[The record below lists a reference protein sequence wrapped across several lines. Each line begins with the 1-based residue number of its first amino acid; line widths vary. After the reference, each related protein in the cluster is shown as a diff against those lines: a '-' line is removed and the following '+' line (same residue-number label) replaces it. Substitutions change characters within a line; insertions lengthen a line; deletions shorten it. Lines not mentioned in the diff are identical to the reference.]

1 MTFQTLV
8 HISSS
13 VLMHS
18 VARLHVEG
26 RQHAQVRTPLIM
38 CANHLTRWDP
48 PTMYMLR
55 PRGTNIMPVIG
66 EKWRKKWFFRWLF
79 DNMECIWVRPDE
91 IDRDRLKQILTALK
105 AGRSLGVAPEG
116 TRSKTGGLQLAKPGA
131 AWLARASG
139 VPVLPMALWG
149 VESIQPNLKRLR
161 RTDVYIRIGEP
172 FVVSRDLSIEEST
185 LRIMQTIAAMLPE
198 SYRGVYAEGLGASA
212 SPAQV

>member
-1 MTFQTLV
+1 MKFQTLV

-13 VLMHS
+13 ILLNS

-26 RQHAQVRTPLIM
+26 RHHAQAKTPLII

-48 PTMYMLR
+48 PAMYMML

-66 EKWRKKWFFRWLF
+66 EKWRKTWFFRWLF
-79 DNMECIWVRPDE
+79 DNMDCVWIRPDE
-91 IDRDRLKQILTALK
+91 IDRDTLKQILLALK

-161 RTDVYIRIGEP
+161 RTDVYIRIGAP
-172 FVVSRDLSIEEST
+172 FIVSRDLSIEEGT
-185 LRIMQTIAAMLPE
+185 LQIMRSIAVMLPE
-198 SYRGVYAEGLGASA
+198 NYRGVYANGLREGAFF
-212 SPAQV
+212 